1 MGRVVLPMEE
11 MAARAGDANLE
22 GPLAYKRASAL
33 NVLDHLTTN
42 EQCQSV
48 FEICC
53 HKVEYVDEMA
63 QVRLRHIEARNN
75 CLKQIGRGLRNS
87 AKKGPAGAIS
97 QCAPGGHGIA
107 CAGERTNRNLG
118 ARPGVSAFST
128 GCEDPSGLIPRTP
141 ARAAA

>member
-42 EQCQSV
+42 EQCQRV

-63 QVRLRHIEARNN
+63 QVRQRHIEARNN
-75 CLKQIGRGLRNS
+75 CLKQMGRGLRNS
-87 AKKGPAGAIS
+87 AKKGPL
-97 QCAPGGHGIA
+97 APSV
-107 CAGERTNRNLG
+107 N
-118 ARPGVSAFST
+118 ARLADVGLHAQV
-128 GCEDPSGLIPRTP
+128 DGLIVIWVLDLAYLPL
-141 ARAAA
+141 ARDAKTLVD